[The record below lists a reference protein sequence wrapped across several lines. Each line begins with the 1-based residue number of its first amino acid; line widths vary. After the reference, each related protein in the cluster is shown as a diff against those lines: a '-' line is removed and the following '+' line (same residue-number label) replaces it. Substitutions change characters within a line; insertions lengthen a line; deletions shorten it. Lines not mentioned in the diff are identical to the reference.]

1 MEGNMAGRQLHR
13 LSALRVAKEVAPGHY
28 ADGGGLYMQIADS
41 GARSWVFRFKLGGR
55 VREMGLGSLSR
66 VSLGEARKL
75 STGYRE
81 MVREQIDPILARRE
95 QQRRQLLDI
104 SSDANVTFREAAE
117 AFICVQE
124 PQWRNRKHVQQWR
137 NTLSTYAYPVI
148 GEVRVRDIDTAMI
161 VRILQPIW
169 TKKAETARR
178 VRGRIKAILDA
189 ETVMGHRTGSNPARY
204 VDHLQLVLPRS
215 KKRSQVRHHPALPWE
230 DIPGFV
236 RELEQRPRRAARV
249 LHLLILTATRTNE
262 VRFARPEEFDLE
274 NGVWSIPGERTKSG
288 RPLRVPLC
296 ERAVDIVR
304 SALPK
309 AKYGYLFPGC
319 KEGHPLSNMA
329 MLILLRRMSRHGIT
343 VHGFRSTFRDWVA
356 ECTEYPDSLAEEAL
370 AHIITSQTVAA
381 YRRRDQLERRRLMM
395 EDWGRY
401 CGKVQESTG
410 LMASA
415 VSQAF
420 AA

>member
-1 MEGNMAGRQLHR
+1 MAGRQLHR
-13 LSALRVAKEVAPGHY
+13 LGALRIAKKVAPGHY
-28 ADGGGLYMQIADS
+28 ADGGGLYLQIADS
-41 GARSWVFRFKLGGR
+41 GARSWVFRFKLNGR
-55 VREMGLGSLSR
+55 VREMGLGPVSR

-75 STGYRE
+75 ATGYRE
-81 MVREQIDPILARRE
+81 MVRDQIDPILARRE
-95 QQRRQLLDI
+95 QQRRKLLDI
-104 SSDANVTFREAAE
+104 SADANVTFREAAE
-117 AFICVQE
+117 AYIRARE
-124 PQWRNRKHVQQWR
+124 PEWRNRKHVQQWG
-137 NTLSTYAYPVI
+137 NTLKTYAYPVI
-148 GEVRVRDIDTAMI
+148 GEVRVRNIDTAMI
-161 VRILQPIW
+161 MHILQPIW

-189 ETVMGHRTGSNPARY
+189 EAVLGHRVGSNPARY
-204 VDHLQLVLPRS
+204 VDHLQIVLPRS

-230 DIPGFV
+230 ELPAFI
-236 RELEQRPRRAARV
+236 RELEQRPRRAARL

-262 VRFARPEEFDLE
+262 VRYARPEEFDLD
-274 NGVWSIPGERTKSG
+274 NRVWSIPGDRTKSG

-296 ERAVDIVR
+296 EQAIDIVR

-319 KEGHPLSNMA
+319 TEGHPLSNMA
-329 MLILLRRMSRHGIT
+329 MLILLKRMSRHGIT

-370 AHIITSQTVAA
+370 AHVITSQTVAA
-381 YRRRDQLERRRLMM
+381 YRRRDQLERRCLMM

-401 CGKVQESTG
+401 CGKEHKNNVSEAST
-410 LMASA
+410 A
-415 VSQAF
+415 SQAF

>member
-1 MEGNMAGRQLHR
+1 MAGRQLHR
-13 LSALRVAKEVAPGHY
+13 LSALRVAKEVVPGHY

-41 GARSWVFRFKLGGR
+41 GARSWVFRFKLDGR
-55 VREMGLGSLSR
+55 VREMGLGPLSR

-75 STGYRE
+75 ATGYRD
-81 MVREQIDPILARRE
+81 MVRDLIDPILARRE

-104 SSDANVTFREAAE
+104 SSDTNVTFREAAE
-117 AFICVQE
+117 AFIRVQE
-124 PQWRNRKHVQQWR
+124 PQWRNLKHVQQWR
-137 NTLSTYAYPVI
+137 NTLRKYAYPVI

-189 ETVMGHRTGSNPARY
+189 ETVLGHRTGSNPARY

-215 KKRSQVRHHPALPWE
+215 RKRSHVRHHPALPWE
-230 DIPGFV
+230 DVPGFV
-236 RELEQRPRRAARV
+236 RELEQRPRRAARI

-262 VRFARPEEFDLE
+262 VRFARPEEFDLD
-274 NGVWSIPGERTKSG
+274 NRVWSIPGDRTKSG

-296 ERAVDIVR
+296 ERACEIVR

-319 KEGHPLSNMA
+319 KEGSPLSNMA

-343 VHGFRSTFRDWVA
+343 VHGFRSTFRDWIA

-370 AHIITSQTVAA
+370 AHIITSQTIAA
-381 YRRRDQLERRRLMM
+381 YRRRDQLERRRVMM
-395 EDWGRY
+395 EDWGAY
-401 CGKVQESTG
+401 CASQHMHTASVT
-410 LMASA
+410 SA
-415 VSQAF
+415 VPQPF

>member
-1 MEGNMAGRQLHR
+1 MAGRQLHR
-13 LSALRVAKEVAPGHY
+13 LSALRVAKEVTPGHY
-28 ADGGGLYMQIADS
+28 SDGGGLYMQIADS
-41 GARSWVFRFKLGGR
+41 GARSWVFRFKLNGR
-55 VREMGLGSLSR
+55 VREMGLGPLSR

-75 STGYRE
+75 AVGYRD
-81 MVREQIDPILARRE
+81 MVRDLIDPIFARRE

-104 SSDANVTFREAAE
+104 SPDANVTFREATE
-117 AFICVQE
+117 AFIRAHE
-124 PQWRNRKHVQQWR
+124 PQWRNNKHVQQWG
-137 NTLSTYAYPVI
+137 NTLKTYAYPVI

-189 ETVMGHRTGSNPARY
+189 ETVLGHRIGSNPARY
-204 VDHLQLVLPRS
+204 ADHLQLVLPRS
-215 KKRSQVRHHPALPWE
+215 KKRSQVKHHPALPWE
-230 DIPGFV
+230 DLPAFV
-236 RELEQRPRRAARV
+236 RELELRPRRAARV

-262 VRFARPEEFDLE
+262 VRFARVDEFDL
-274 NGVWSIPGERTKSG
+274 GSRVWTIPGDRTKSG
-288 RPLRVPLC
+288 RSLRVPLC
-296 ERAVDIVR
+296 TQAVEIVR

-319 KEGHPLSNMA
+319 TEGRPLSNMA
-329 MLILLRRMSRHGIT
+329 MLSLLKRMSYSGIT

-356 ECTEYPDSLAEEAL
+356 ECTDYPDSLAEEAL
-370 AHIITSQTVAA
+370 AHVIASQTIAA

-395 EDWGRY
+395 EDWGTY
-401 CGKVQESTG
+401 CSSGRMVEEP
-410 LMASA
+410 MAPA
-415 VSQAF
+415 MPQTF

>member
-1 MEGNMAGRQLHR
+1 MAGRQLHR

-28 ADGGGLYMQIADS
+28 ADGGGLYLQIADS
-41 GARSWVFRFKLGGR
+41 GARSWVFRFKLNGR
-55 VREMGLGSLSR
+55 VREMGLGPLSR
-66 VSLGEARKL
+66 VPLGEARKL
-75 STGYRE
+75 AAGYRD
-81 MVREQIDPILARRE
+81 MVRDLIDPILARRE

-104 SSDANVTFREAAE
+104 SSEANVTFREATE
-117 AFICVQE
+117 AFIRVQE
-124 PQWRNRKHVQQWR
+124 PQWRNRKHVQQWG
-137 NTLSTYAYPVI
+137 NTLKTYAYPVI

-189 ETVMGHRTGSNPARY
+189 ETVLGHRTGSNPARY

-230 DIPGFV
+230 DIPSFV
-236 RELEQRPRRAARV
+236 RELEQRPRRAARI

-262 VRFARPEEFDLE
+262 VRFARPEEFDLD
-274 NGVWSIPGERTKSG
+274 NRVWSIPGDRTKSG

-296 ERAVDIVR
+296 ERALEIVR

-381 YRRRDQLERRRLMM
+381 YRRRDQLERRRVMM
-395 EDWGRY
+395 EDWGLY
-401 CGKVQESTG
+401 C
-410 LMASA
+410 ASQRMHTASVAPA
-415 VSQAF
+415 VPQPF

>member
-1 MEGNMAGRQLHR
+1 MAGRQLHR
-13 LSALRVAKEVAPGHY
+13 LSALRVAKAVDPGHY
-28 ADGGGLYMQIADS
+28 ADGGGLFMQIAGS
-41 GARSWVFRFKLGGR
+41 GARSWVFRFTLDRR
-55 VREMGLGSLSR
+55 VREMGLGPLSR

-75 STGYRE
+75 ATQYRE
-81 MVREQIDPILARRE
+81 MVRDQIDPILARRE
-95 QQRRQLLDI
+95 EQRRRMLDI
-104 SSDANVTFREAAE
+104 SIDANVTFREAAE
-117 AFICVQE
+117 AFIRAHE
-124 PQWRNRKHVQQWR
+124 PEWRNRKHSQQWG
-137 NTLSTYAYPVI
+137 NTLKTYAYPII
-148 GEVRVRDIDTAMI
+148 GNVRVRDIDTAMI

-215 KKRSQVRHHPALPWE
+215 KKRSQVRHHAALPWE
-230 DIPGFV
+230 DIPTFI

-249 LHLLILTATRTNE
+249 LHLLVLTATRTNE
-262 VRFARPEEFDLE
+262 ARFARVEEFDLD
-274 NGVWSIPGERTKSG
+274 NRVWSIPGDRTKSG

-296 ERAVDIVR
+296 RRAVEIVR

-319 KEGHPLSNMA
+319 TEGRPLSNMA
-329 MLILLRRMSRHGIT
+329 MLSLLKRMSHSGIT

-356 ECTEYPDSLAEEAL
+356 ECTDYPDSLAEEAL
-370 AHIITSQTVAA
+370 AHVITSQTIAA

-395 EDWGRY
+395 KDWGTY
-401 CGKVQESTG
+401 CSSGRKLEES
-410 LMASA
+410 MAP
-415 VSQAF
+415 VMPQTF
-420 AA
+420 AS

>member
-1 MEGNMAGRQLHR
+1 MAGRQLHR

-28 ADGGGLYMQIADS
+28 SDGGGLYMQIADS

-55 VREMGLGSLSR
+55 VREMGLGPLSR

-75 STGYRE
+75 AAEYRD
-81 MVREQIDPILARRE
+81 MVRELIDPILARRE

-104 SSDANVTFREAAE
+104 SSDANLTFREAAE
-117 AFICVQE
+117 AFIRVQE
-124 PQWRNRKHVQQWR
+124 PHWRNRKHVQQWR
-137 NTLSTYAYPVI
+137 NTLSRYAYPVI

-230 DIPGFV
+230 DIPAFV

-262 VRFARPEEFDLE
+262 VRFARPEEFDLDSR
-274 NGVWSIPGERTKSG
+274 VWSIPGDRTKSG

-296 ERAVDIVR
+296 ERAVEIVR

-319 KEGHPLSNMA
+319 KEGRPLSNMA
-329 MLILLRRMSRHGIT
+329 MLILLKRMSRHGIT

-370 AHIITSQTVAA
+370 AHVIVSQTVAA

-401 CGKVQESTG
+401 CGNEHEKTAST
-410 LMASA
+410 ASA
-415 VSQAF
+415 VPQAF

>member
-1 MEGNMAGRQLHR
+1 MAGRQLHR

-41 GARSWVFRFKLGGR
+41 GARSWVFRFKLNGR
-55 VREMGLGSLSR
+55 VREMGLGPLSR

-75 STGYRE
+75 AAGYRD
-81 MVREQIDPILARRE
+81 MVKDLIDPILARRE

-104 SSDANVTFREAAE
+104 SSEANVTFREAAE
-117 AFICVQE
+117 AFIHAQE
-124 PQWRNRKHVQQWR
+124 PQWRNRKHVQQWG
-137 NTLSTYAYPVI
+137 NTLGTYAYPVI

-189 ETVMGHRTGSNPARY
+189 ETVLGHRTGSNPARY

-230 DIPGFV
+230 DIPRFV

-262 VRFARPEEFDLE
+262 VRFARPEEFDLD
-274 NGVWSIPGERTKSG
+274 NRVWSIPGDRTKSG

-296 ERAVDIVR
+296 ERALEIVR

-370 AHIITSQTVAA
+370 AHIISSQTVAA
-381 YRRRDQLERRRLMM
+381 YRRRDQLERRRQMM

-401 CGKVQESTG
+401 CGKGQENIG
-410 LMASA
+410 PVASVA
-415 VSQAF
+415 SQAF

>member
-1 MEGNMAGRQLHR
+1 MSGRQLHR
-13 LSALRVAKEVAPGHY
+13 LSALRIAKEVAPGHY

-41 GARSWVFRFKLGGR
+41 GARSWVFRFRLDGR
-55 VREMGLGSLSR
+55 LREMGLGPVSR

-75 STGYRE
+75 AASYRE
-81 MVREQIDPILARRE
+81 MVSDQIDPILARRE

-104 SSDANVTFREAAE
+104 SADANVTFREAAE
-117 AFICVQE
+117 AFICARE
-124 PQWRNRKHVQQWR
+124 PEWRNRKHVQQWG
-137 NTLSTYAYPVI
+137 NTLKRYAYPVI

-189 ETVMGHRTGSNPARY
+189 ETIMGHRTGSNPARY

-230 DIPGFV
+230 ELPGFI
-236 RELEQRPRRAARV
+236 RDLEQRPRRAARV

-262 VRFARPEEFDLE
+262 VRFARPEEFDLA
-274 NGVWSIPGERTKSG
+274 NRIWSIPGDRTKSG
-288 RPLRVPLC
+288 RLLRVPLC

-304 SALPK
+304 SALPR

-319 KEGHPLSNMA
+319 KEGRPLSNMA
-329 MLILLRRMSRHGIT
+329 MLTLLRRMSRDGIT

-370 AHIITSQTVAA
+370 AHIIVSQTVAA

-401 CGKVQESTG
+401 SGKAQESTVPT
-410 LMASA
+410 ASA
-415 VSQAF
+415 VSEAF

>member
-1 MEGNMAGRQLHR
+1 M
-13 LSALRVAKEVAPGHY
+13 RVAKEVAPGHY
-28 ADGGGLYMQIADS
+28 SDGGGLYMQIADS
-41 GARSWVFRFKLGGR
+41 GAHSWVFRFKLGGR
-55 VREMGLGSLSR
+55 VGEMGLGPLSR

-75 STGYRE
+75 AAGYRD
-81 MVREQIDPILARRE
+81 MVRELTDPILARRE
-95 QQRRQLLDI
+95 QQRRQSLDI
-104 SSDANVTFREAAE
+104 SSDPNLTFREAAE
-117 AFICVQE
+117 AFIRVQE
-124 PQWRNRKHVQQWR
+124 PHWRNRKHVQQWR
-137 NTLSTYAYPVI
+137 NTLSRYAYPVI

-189 ETVMGHRTGSNPARY
+189 GTVMGHRTGSNPARY
-204 VDHLQLVLPRS
+204 IDHLQLVLPRS

-236 RELEQRPRRAARV
+236 RQLEQRPRRAARV

-262 VRFARPEEFDLE
+262 VRFARPEEFDLDSR
-274 NGVWSIPGERTKSG
+274 VWSIPGDRTKSG

-296 ERAVDIVR
+296 ERAVEIVR

-319 KEGHPLSNMA
+319 KEGRPLSNMA
-329 MLILLRRMSRHGIT
+329 MLILLKRMSRHGIT

-370 AHIITSQTVAA
+370 AHIIVSQTVVA

-401 CGKVQESTG
+401 CGNEHEKTAST
-410 LMASA
+410 ASA
-415 VSQAF
+415 VPQAF

>member
-1 MEGNMAGRQLHR
+1 MSGRQLHR
-13 LSALRVAKEVAPGHY
+13 LSALRIAKEVAPGHY

-41 GARSWVFRFKLGGR
+41 GARSWVFRFKLNGR
-55 VREMGLGSLSR
+55 VREMGLGPLSR

-75 STGYRE
+75 AAGYRD
-81 MVREQIDPILARRE
+81 MVRDLIDPIFARRE

-117 AFICVQE
+117 TFIRAQE
-124 PQWRNRKHVQQWR
+124 PQWRNRKHVQQWG
-137 NTLSTYAYPVI
+137 NTLRTYAYPVI

-189 ETVMGHRTGSNPARY
+189 ETVLGHRTGSNPARY

-230 DIPGFV
+230 DIPSFV
-236 RELEQRPRRAARV
+236 RELEQRPRRAARI

-262 VRFARPEEFDLE
+262 VRFARPEEFDLD
-274 NGVWSIPGERTKSG
+274 NRVWSIPGDRTKSG

-296 ERAVDIVR
+296 ERALEIVR

-395 EDWGRY
+395 EEWGRY
-401 CGKVQESTG
+401 CEKEQTNTTQ
-410 LMASA
+410 MASA
-415 VSQAF
+415 VSEAF

>member
-1 MEGNMAGRQLHR
+1 MSGRQLHR
-13 LSALRVAKEVAPGHY
+13 LSALRVAKEVTPGHY

-41 GARSWVFRFKLGGR
+41 GARSWVFRFRLNGR
-55 VREMGLGSLSR
+55 AREMGLGPVSR

-75 STGYRE
+75 ASTYRD
-81 MVREQIDPILARRE
+81 MVRDLIDPILARRE

-104 SSDANVTFREAAE
+104 SSDANVTFREATE
-117 AFICVQE
+117 AFIRAQE
-124 PQWRNRKHVQQWR
+124 PQWRNRKHVQQWG
-137 NTLSTYAYPVI
+137 NTLRTYAYPVI

-230 DIPGFV
+230 ELPAFI
-236 RELEQRPRRAARV
+236 RELELRPRRAARV
-249 LHLLILTATRTNE
+249 LHLLILTATRTSE
-262 VRFARPEEFDLE
+262 VRFARPEEFDLD
-274 NGVWSIPGERTKSG
+274 NRVWLIPGERTKSG

-319 KEGHPLSNMA
+319 KEGNPLSNMA
-329 MLILLRRMSRHGIT
+329 MLILLRRMSRIGIT

-370 AHIITSQTVAA
+370 AHIIVSQTVAA

-395 EDWGRY
+395 DDWGRY
-401 CGKVQESTG
+401 CGKEQVNVGS
-410 LMASA
+410 MASTA
-415 VSQAF
+415 PQAF

>member
-1 MEGNMAGRQLHR
+1 MAGRQLHR
-13 LSALRVAKEVAPGHY
+13 LSALRIAKKVAPGHY
-28 ADGGGLYMQIADS
+28 ADGGGLYLQIADS
-41 GARSWVFRFKLGGR
+41 GARSWVFRFKLNGR
-55 VREMGLGSLSR
+55 VREMGLGPVSR

-75 STGYRE
+75 ATGYRE
-81 MVREQIDPILARRE
+81 MVRDQIDPILARRE
-95 QQRRQLLDI
+95 QQRRKLLDI
-104 SSDANVTFREAAE
+104 SADANVTFREAAE
-117 AFICVQE
+117 AYIRARE
-124 PQWRNRKHVQQWR
+124 PEWRNRKHVQQWG
-137 NTLSTYAYPVI
+137 NTLKTYAYPVI
-148 GEVRVRDIDTAMI
+148 GEVRVRNIDTAMI
-161 VRILQPIW
+161 MRILQPIW

-189 ETVMGHRTGSNPARY
+189 EAVLGHRVGSNPARY
-204 VDHLQLVLPRS
+204 VDHLQIVLPRS

-230 DIPGFV
+230 ELPAFI
-236 RELEQRPRRAARV
+236 RELEQRPRRAARL

-262 VRFARPEEFDLE
+262 VRYARPEEFDLD
-274 NGVWSIPGERTKSG
+274 NRVWSIPGDRTKSG

-296 ERAVDIVR
+296 EQAIDIVR

-319 KEGHPLSNMA
+319 TEGHPLSNMA
-329 MLILLRRMSRHGIT
+329 MLILLKRMSRHGIT

-370 AHIITSQTVAA
+370 AHVITSQTVAA

-401 CGKVQESTG
+401 CGKEHENNVSEAST
-410 LMASA
+410 A
-415 VSQAF
+415 SQAF